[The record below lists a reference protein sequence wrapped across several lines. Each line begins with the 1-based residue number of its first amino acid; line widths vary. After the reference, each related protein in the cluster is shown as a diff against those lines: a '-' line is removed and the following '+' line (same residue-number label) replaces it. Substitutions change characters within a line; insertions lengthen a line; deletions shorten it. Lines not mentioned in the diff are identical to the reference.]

1 MQAKGPITM
10 AAANLPVSVT
20 GNGPQ
25 FIRVVTGK
33 ISPENKTVLRLGLEC
48 EKENGQEIG
57 LQKDIISPAK
67 R

>member
-1 MQAKGPITM
+1 M

-20 GNGPQ
+20 GNSPE

-48 EKENGQEIG
+48 EKKMGKK
-57 LQKDIISPAK
+57 LVYKK
-67 R
+67 TL